1 MSITDLVSYVTVG
14 EAAED
19 PEKFEALEISFE
31 QSFQDLADGF
41 FTGVTQNISEALEF
55 AAGNPLCVVLVSCL
69 LVVITF
75 HLIPAVFNVF
85 GRRL

>member
-1 MSITDLVSYVTVG
+1 MSVMNLVSYATVG

-69 LVVITF
+69 LVVIAF
-75 HLIPAVFNVF
+75 HLIPTVFNVF
-85 GRRL
+85 IRWH